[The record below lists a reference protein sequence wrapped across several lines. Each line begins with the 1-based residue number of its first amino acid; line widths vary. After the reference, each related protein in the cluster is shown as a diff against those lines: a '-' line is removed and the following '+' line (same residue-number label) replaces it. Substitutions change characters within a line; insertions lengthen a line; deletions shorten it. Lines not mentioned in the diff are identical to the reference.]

1 LWRAVIARGDEAL
14 LLDPAAAAE
23 AARRAYQAMH
33 EHGIPAAR
41 IAADDGDEA
50 RLLTRWIRRFE
61 ADCAAHNRVSASAL
75 LQGFDAAPEPI
86 AWIDSPGWRPAVRRW
101 LQRHAADPIRPE
113 AAGTARA
120 WRHLAATPEA
130 EAAAAAHWMREQR
143 QADGEFRAWIHV
155 PDLNQRRLEW
165 VDAFDAEL
173 APRRFGL
180 AEAPLIA
187 PYAVAGGVSLREHPP
202 VRSVLEFLELSTG
215 MVSFERFSV
224 WLRSPEWHATSE
236 EAGAAALLDVELRR
250 RAPAEA
256 PLPRWLELAQRLGE
270 EPSRRAAARPVPA
283 LARLADACAILERQR
298 AAAPCSVWVTLWA
311 AAFERGP
318 WSQRHRW
325 SSGEFQAAERL
336 RELMGSLAAAEATLG
351 SRRPA
356 EAARLL
362 ARAVGDTLFQGQT
375 GVAPIWI
382 SGQALDPW
390 LGYDAVWIAGF
401 DARRWPP
408 PVDPLPLLPV
418 RLQREYGVIAAS
430 AEAQRGFAL
439 DLQQRWSGR
448 APCAVYSYAADGDS
462 PVAAP
467 SPLLPVAAALSA
479 DPAPTRPL
487 WRRSLAAAP
496 VFERLSDEQGPPF
509 GAPERTHGIAT
520 LKAQS
525 QCAFRGFATTRLEAA
540 DLELPVPGF
549 NALER
554 GILVHTAL
562 ESIWRELRTH
572 AALINAGAAALE
584 GLIEA
589 GVAAALRQ
597 VTPRRDPGPQWQRRE
612 RVRLAPLLR
621 EWLDLERPRLPF
633 VVEHIEAGDEHAR
646 FAGVEFTCRIDRI
659 DRLDDGARILIDYK
673 SGQASRDW
681 RGERPDNPQ
690 LPVYALLHRDA
701 LVAVAYGRVNAA
713 ECAFVGEWDR
723 ADLFRRGGRAT
734 PLEGQPDLAA
744 LLGEWQR
751 RVERIAGEFA
761 AGRAEVLPTA
771 TACRHCRLQGLCRV
785 ARVDP
790 DD

>member
-1 LWRAVIARGDEAL
+1 MIARGADDAF
-14 LLDPAAAAE
+14 LLDPAAAAG

-61 ADCAAHNRVSASAL
+61 ADCAANKRLPASAL
-75 LQGFDAAPEPI
+75 LPGFDAAPEPI
-86 AWIDSPGWRPAVRRW
+86 AWIDSPAWRPAARRW
-101 LQRHAADPIRPE
+101 LQRHAAEPILPA
-113 AAGTARA
+113 AAGTVRS
-120 WRHLAATPEA
+120 WRHLAPTPEA
-130 EAAAAAHWMREQR
+130 EAAVAARWMREQR
-143 QADGEFRAWIHV
+143 QADADFRAWIHV

-202 VRSVLEFLELSTG
+202 VRSVLEFLALTAG
-215 MVSFERFSV
+215 TVSFERFSV
-224 WLRSPEWHATSE
+224 WLRSPEWHATPE

-256 PLPRWLELAQRLGE
+256 PLPQWLELAQRLSQ
-270 EPSRRAAARPVPA
+270 EPPRGIAARPVPA
-283 LARLADACAILERQR
+283 LTRLADACAVLERQR
-298 AAAPCSVWVTLWA
+298 AAAPCSVWVALWT

-336 RELMGSLAAAEATLG
+336 RELMASLAAAEATLG
-351 SRRPA
+351 SRRGA

-362 ARAVGDTLFQGQT
+362 ARAAGDTLFQGQT

-401 DARRWPP
+401 DARRWPA

-430 AEAQRGFAL
+430 AEAQRSLAL

-448 APCAVYSYAADGDS
+448 APCTVYSYAADGDS
-462 PVAAP
+462 PLDAP
-467 SPLLPVAAALSA
+467 SPLLPPSAELVA
-479 DPAPTRPL
+479 DCAPTRPL
-487 WRRSLAAAP
+487 WRRSREAAP
-496 VFERLSDEQGPPF
+496 SFERVSEDCGPPF

-549 NALER
+549 STVER
-554 GILVHTAL
+554 GILLHTAL

-572 AALINAGAAALE
+572 AALINAGPDALDR
-584 GLIEA
+584 LIEA

-597 VTPRRDPGPQWQRRE
+597 VTARRDPGPQWQRRE
-612 RVRLAPLLR
+612 RARLVPLLH
-621 EWLDLERPRLPF
+621 EWLDLERQRLPF
-633 VVEHIEAGDEHAR
+633 VVEHIEAGEERAR

-659 DRLDDGARILIDYK
+659 DRLDDGARIVIDYK
-673 SGQASRDW
+673 TGQASRDW

-690 LPVYALLHRDA
+690 LPVYALLHRQG

-723 ADLFRRGGRAT
+723 TGLFRRGGRVT
-734 PLEGQPDLAA
+734 PLEGLPDLAA
-744 LLGEWQR
+744 LLGEWER

-785 ARVDP
+785 ARVDA